1 MDTLTDEEKKA
12 LAEQEEAEKQ
22 KQEDEKKKSKD
33 VPAKDLKPKVSP
45 KLYQELAAGD
55 IVAIYVEREEIK
67 TDEISDKPISGK
79 DLTVQYVT
87 KSYWE
92 SLEKDAN
99 GVPRYLRAKLLG
111 LGTPSKGK
119 DGKTTYVSYLP
130 FA

>member
-12 LAEQEEAEKQ
+12 LAEQEEAGKN
-22 KQEDEKKKSKD
+22 KPKD
-33 VPAKDLKPKVSP
+33 APAKDLKPKVSP
-45 KLYQELAAGD
+45 KSYQELAAGD